1 VSQPQPYSPA
11 HAFVADSATVPSF
24 PGQSLDLEFQD
35 VKTTTDQIL
44 ANMALVQRGD
54 GALKNGSVSYD
65 TLAPALQTNGLATAS
80 AWLTTTNYTVGTTVY
95 NGTSLYRCLVAHT
108 SGVFATDLA
117 AAKWLLLVAL
127 PQGPSGTLAVH
138 STSTLAAGQA
148 ATVVNVGT
156 SQAASLDFGIP
167 QGIQGVQGP
176 AGPAYG
182 GTSATS
188 LLIANSTTKT
198 FTTQAGLAYQ
208 VGTYVRAS
216 SAANGA
222 NFMEGLVSS
231 YSATTLAIAV
241 TKIGGAGTF
250 ADWGFSVSGAPG
262 VGDLIS
268 TNNLSDV
275 ASAGTARTNLGLAI
289 GTNVQAFDAQLASTI
304 PQNSKSAAYTTVLT
318 DGEKHILHPAADN
331 NARTFTIDSNANVA
345 YPVGTCLTFVNEI
358 NTVTIAITAD
368 TMKLAGTGATGSRT
382 LAANGIAT
390 ALKTGTTS
398 WWISG
403 AGLS

>member
-1 VSQPQPYSPA
+1 MPRVSQPTPYSPV
-11 HAFVADSATVPSF
+11 HSFVSDSATVPNF
-24 PGQSLDLEFQD
+24 PGQALDVEFND
-35 VKTTTDQIL
+35 VKTTTDQVL
-44 ANMALVQRGD
+44 ANLALIQRDD

-65 TLAPALQTNGLATAS
+65 TLSPTLQTNGLATAS
-80 AWLTTTNYTVGTTVY
+80 AWLTAINYAVGTTVY

-108 SGVFATDLA
+108 SSVFATDLA

-127 PQGPSGTLAVH
+127 PQGPSGTLAVG
-138 STSTLAAGQA
+138 TVATLAAGQA

-156 SQAASLDFGIP
+156 SQAATLNFGIP

-182 GTSATS
+182 GTSTTS

-241 TKIGGAGTF
+241 TKIGGSGTF

-262 VGDLIS
+262 VGDVLAA
-268 TNNLSDV
+268 NN
-275 ASAGTARTNLGLAI
+275 GTEFTAATFRTNLGLAI

-304 PQNSKSAAYTTVLT
+304 PQNSKSAAYTGF
-318 DGEKHILHPAADN
+318 DGWRKAH
-331 NARTFTIDSNANVA
+331 
-345 YPVGTCLTFVNEI
+345 
-358 NTVTIAITAD
+358 
-368 TMKLAGTGATGSRT
+368 LASRR
-382 LAANGIAT
+382 GQ
-390 ALKTGTTS
+390 
-398 WWISG
+398 
-403 AGLS
+403 

>member
-1 VSQPQPYSPA
+1 
-11 HAFVADSATVPSF
+11 
-24 PGQSLDLEFQD
+24 
-35 VKTTTDQIL
+35 
-44 ANMALVQRGD
+44 M
-54 GALKNGSVSYD
+54 
-65 TLAPALQTNGLATAS
+65 TAI
-80 AWLTTTNYTVGTTVY
+80 NYTVGTTVY
-95 NGTSLYRCLVAHT
+95 QNFNLYRCLIAHT

-117 AAKWLLLVAL
+117 AAKWLLLVVL

-138 STSTLAAGQA
+138 STSTLAAGQT

-156 SQAASLDFGIP
+156 SQAAQLDFGIP

-208 VGTYVRAS
+208 VGTYARAS

-241 TKIGGAGTF
+241 TKIGGSGTF

-275 ASAGTARTNLGLAI
+275 TNAGTARTNLGLAI